1 MTLIEFPANAKVAMT
16 ITKEKIY
23 GKAGVKTALRERFIR
38 EVKKIVW
45 LYKLAPET
53 INIAETKEIREI
65 QVFSIELRTDELHDD
80 ILRCLDT
87 AIEHPILFL
96 LRREEQT
103 RMLAALKRINEADE
117 SKRVLSGYFKSG
129 WVADETP
136 RIPLPFANNLAV
148 LYDNLLRPLIPYPAR
163 QDETLRQHVERAEKI
178 EQKNREI
185 GRLEARI
192 RKPMQFNRMAE
203 INGQIHRLEDER
215 DKLTST
221 S

>member
-1 MTLIEFPANAKVAMT
+1 MKLFEFPVNATVGHKIAKEA
-16 ITKEKIY
+16 IYKNTK
-23 GKAGVKTALRERFIR
+23 AKTALRDRFVE
-38 EVKKIVW
+38 EVEKIVW
-45 LYKLAPET
+45 LYKLAPEA
-53 INIAETKEIREI
+53 INVAETKQVQEI

-96 LRREEQT
+96 LRRDEQT
-103 RMLAALKRINEADE
+103 RMVAALKRINEADE

-129 WVADETP
+129 WIADDAP
-136 RIPLPFANNLAV
+136 KIPLPFANNLAI